1 MGISAG
7 PKITTDGLVLH
18 IDSSNTKSYSGSGIT
33 IYNMVT
39 GGIAGTLVNGPVSDV
54 AYKKTFIL
62 DGTNDNI
69 QMQLPSGIVTGSQ
82 ISISLWA
89 KWKSTGTTTATIQT
103 LVDNQYQVA
112 DNIGFFIQDRPDLGS
127 VLEWTTQPNNAINRR
142 VYSTQIVGDGSWHH
156 IVGTNDGTYS
166 RLYVDGY
173 ETGTAKT
180 SAGIATTQDMLCIG
194 NWAYVYSS
202 PRYLNGSIS
211 NFKVYNRALSSTEI
225 LNDYFS
231 TKNRFFPNENIVRNG
246 LILSFDPAKFGSYP
260 GTGNTIYDLSGFGNT
275 GTFTNGPSFSTS
287 NGGVITF
294 DGVNDFIT
302 IGDKLDFGYNSYS
315 FSFWVKLSSVSGTR
329 CIFSKS
335 VADYQP
341 YRYALLLINNK
352 FHPFMRGNV
361 SDLDVEF
368 DSTLSASVSTWY
380 HIACVFERS
389 STLKLYVNGDLDS
402 SASISHWQNLDIQ
415 NNYTF
420 KIGSYA
426 APDDSATYFMEGS
439 ISNFTAY
446 NRVLSATEI
455 AQNFNAL
462 RERYNI

>member
-202 PRYLNGSIS
+202 PRYLNGSVS

-225 LNDYFS
+225 LTDYFS

-246 LILSFDPAKFGSYP
+246 LVLNIDASKSNSYP
-260 GTGNTIYDLSGFGNT
+260 GAGNTIYDLSGSGIN
-275 GTFTNGPSFSTS
+275 GTFVNSPSFNPA
-287 NGGVITF
+287 NGGQINMPGASKYIDLGQNFNFTSENFSISTWVYLDSF
-294 DGVNDFIT
+294 VT
-302 IGDKLDFGYNSYS
+302 IDNAGQGPILFFKG
-315 FSFWVKLSSVSGTR
+315 
-329 CIFSKS
+329 
-335 VADYQP
+335 DYQQMG
-341 YRYALLLINNK
+341 YFSQIALDGSFGLYTNQ
-352 FHPFMRGNV
+352 GGV
-361 SDLDVEF
+361 TQG
-368 DSTLSASVSTWY
+368 STTSSGILTTSTWY
-380 HIACVFERS
+380 NLSYVRNGS
-389 STLKLYVNGDLDS
+389 SVKLYLNGIDRTSVAGTHLNPFS
-402 SASISHWQNLDIQ
+402 SNQ
-415 NNYTF
+415 TF
-420 KIGSYA
+420 KINYYKI
-426 APDDSATYFMEGS
+426 DYLISAQMR
-439 ISNFTAY
+439 ISQFLLH
-446 NRVLSATEI
+446 NRALSATEI
-455 AQNFNAL
+455 QQNFNAM

>member
-1 MGISAG
+1 MGIDVG

-166 RLYVDGY
+166 RFYVDGY

-202 PRYLNGSIS
+202 PRYLNGSVS
-211 NFKVYNRALSSTEI
+211 NFKVYNRALSSTEV
-225 LNDYFS
+225 LSDYFS

-246 LILSFDPAKFGSYP
+246 LVLNIDASKSNSYP
-260 GTGNTIYDLSGFGNT
+260 GAGNTIYDLSGSGNT
-275 GTFTNGPSFSTS
+275 GTFVNGPTFSTS
-287 NGGVITF
+287 NGGSLFF
-294 DGVNDFIT
+294 DNVNDYIS
-302 IGDKLDFGYNSYS
+302 FGTA
-315 FSFWVKLSSVSGTR
+315 SSVKPTQLTLACFFKINAINAPNVIVGKQGTG
-329 CIFSKS
+329 IGAAS
-335 VADYQP
+335 
-341 YRYALLLINNK
+341 YALVVQNGKLNFRIES
-352 FHPFMRGNV
+352 GGIQ
-361 SDLDVEF
+361 D
-368 DSTLSASVSTWY
+368 AS
-380 HIACVFERS
+380 
-389 STLKLYVNGDLDS
+389 
-402 SASISHWQNLDIQ
+402 
-415 NNYTF
+415 YTF
-420 KIGSYA
+420 SDTSNYNYA
-426 APDDSATYFMEGS
+426 VGTLEIDSLNTKGPNLTVKKNSNIEKSSKAQYLATQWYF
-439 ISNFTAY
+439 NDTD
-446 NRVLSATEI
+446 VVT
-455 AQNFNAL
+455 
-462 RERYNI
+462 

>member
-62 DGTNDNI
+62 DGTNDTI
-69 QMQLPSGIVTGSQ
+69 QMPLPSGIVTGSQ

-89 KWKSTGTTTATIQT
+89 KWKTVGTTTGTIQT

-112 DNIGFFIQDRPDLGS
+112 DNIGFFIQDRPDLGG
-127 VLEWTTQPNNAINRR
+127 VLEWTTQPNNTINRR

-202 PRYLNGSIS
+202 PRYLNGSVS
-211 NFKVYNRALSSTEI
+211 NFKVYNRALTSNEI

-246 LILSFDPAKFGSYP
+246 LVLNIDASKSNSYP
-260 GTGNTIYDLSGFGNT
+260 GAGNTIYDLSGSGN
-275 GTFTNGPSFSTS
+275 NGSLVNSPSFTSANGGQINMPGASKYIDFGQNFNFTSENFSISYWIYLDSFETINNLGQGPVPFYKGDYNQKGYYSQVNQDGSYAVITNAPSNQISTTSAGILITS
-287 NGGVITF
+287 N
-294 DGVNDFIT
+294 
-302 IGDKLDFGYNSYS
+302 
-315 FSFWVKLSSVSGTR
+315 
-329 CIFSKS
+329 
-335 VADYQP
+335 
-341 YRYALLLINNK
+341 
-352 FHPFMRGNV
+352 
-361 SDLDVEF
+361 
-368 DSTLSASVSTWY
+368 WY
-380 HIACVFERS
+380 HIANVRNGLS
-389 STLKLYVNGDLDS
+389 VRIYVNGIDRTNTAASHSNPSSSSDS
-402 SASISHWQNLDIQ
+402 FKVNYYKTDYLISGQ
-415 NNYTF
+415 
-420 KIGSYA
+420 
-426 APDDSATYFMEGS
+426 MR
-439 ISNFTAY
+439 ISQFLIY
-446 NRVLSATEI
+446 NRALSATEI
-455 AQNFNAL
+455 AQNFNAM
-462 RERYNI
+462 RERYNL

>member
-202 PRYLNGSIS
+202 PRYLNGSVS
-211 NFKVYNRALSSTEI
+211 NFKVYNRALSSSEI

-246 LILSFDPAKFGSYP
+246 LVLNIDASKSNSYP
-260 GTGNTIYDLSGFGNT
+260 GAGNTIYDLSGSGNT
-275 GTFTNGPSFSTS
+275 GTFVNGPTFSTS
-287 NGGVITF
+287 NGGSLFF
-294 DGVNDFIT
+294 DNVNDYIS
-302 IGDKLDFGYNSYS
+302 FGTA
-315 FSFWVKLSSVSGTR
+315 SSVKPTQLTLACFFKINAINAPNVIVGKQGTG
-329 CIFSKS
+329 IGAAS
-335 VADYQP
+335 
-341 YRYALLLINNK
+341 YALVVQNGKLNFRIESGGIQDASYTFSNT
-352 FHPFMRGNV
+352 
-361 SDLDVEF
+361 
-368 DSTLSASVSTWY
+368 STYNYAVGTYDGSTMKLYLNGALVGTAITSVSIIYSDSYPLLMGYYANAFATNMS
-380 HIACVFERS
+380 IGS
-389 STLKLYVNGDLDS
+389 LKLY
-402 SASISHWQNLDIQ
+402 
-415 NNYTF
+415 
-420 KIGSYA
+420 
-426 APDDSATYFMEGS
+426 
-439 ISNFTAY
+439 
-446 NRVLSATEI
+446 NRPLSATEI
-455 AQNFNAL
+455 QQNFNAM
-462 RERYNI
+462 RERYNL

>member
-202 PRYLNGSIS
+202 PRYLNGSVS
-211 NFKVYNRALSSTEI
+211 NFKVYNRALSSTEV
-225 LNDYFS
+225 LSDYFS

-246 LILSFDPAKFGSYP
+246 LVLNIDASKSNSYP
-260 GTGNTIYDLSGFGNT
+260 GAGNTIYDLSGSGNT
-275 GTFTNGPSFSTS
+275 GTFVNGPTFSTS
-287 NGGVITF
+287 NGGSLFF
-294 DGVNDFIT
+294 DNVNDYIS
-302 IGDKLDFGYNSYS
+302 FGTA
-315 FSFWVKLSSVSGTR
+315 SSVKPTQLTLACFFKINAINAPNVIVGKQGTG
-329 CIFSKS
+329 IGAAS
-335 VADYQP
+335 
-341 YRYALLLINNK
+341 YALVVQNGKLNFRIESGGIQDASYT
-352 FHPFMRGNV
+352 F
-361 SDLDVEF
+361 SDTSNYNYAVGTYDG
-368 DSTLSASVSTWY
+368 SA
-380 HIACVFERS
+380 
-389 STLKLYVNGDLDS
+389 LKLYLNGSLVGTATTSVSIVYSDS
-402 SASISHWQNLDIQ
+402 YPLLLGYYANAFAT
-415 NNYTF
+415 NMNV
-420 KIGSYA
+420 GSLKL
-426 APDDSATYFMEGS
+426 
-439 ISNFTAY
+439 Y
-446 NRVLSATEI
+446 NRPLSATEVM
-455 AQNFNAL
+455 QNFNAM
-462 RERYNI
+462 RERYNL

>member
-7 PKITTDGLVLH
+7 PKITSDGLVLH
-18 IDSSNTKSYSGSGIT
+18 IDPANNKSYSGSGVT

-62 DGTNDNI
+62 DGTNDTI

-127 VLEWTTQPNNAINRR
+127 VLEWSTQPNNAVNRR
-142 VYSTQIVGDGSWHH
+142 VYSTQVVGDGSWHH
-156 IVGTNDGTYS
+156 IVGTNDGTFS

-180 SAGIATTQDMLCIG
+180 SAGIATTQDILCIG

-211 NFKVYNRALSSTEI
+211 NFKVYNKALSASEI

-231 TKNRFFPNENIVRNG
+231 TKNRFFQTENIVRNG
-246 LILSFDPAKFGSYP
+246 LVLYADASKANSYP
-260 GTGNTIYDLSGFGNT
+260 ASGNTIYDLSGSGNT
-275 GTFTNGPSFSTS
+275 GTLTNGPTFSSLNGGTILFDNTNDYISFGTASSLKPTQLTLACFFRINAINAPNVIAGKQGTGVGAASYALVVQNGKLNFRIESGGIQDASYTFSDTS
-287 NGGVITF
+287 NYNYAVGTY
-294 DGVNDFIT
+294 DG
-302 IGDKLDFGYNSYS
+302 
-315 FSFWVKLSSVSGTR
+315 SS
-329 CIFSKS
+329 
-335 VADYQP
+335 
-341 YRYALLLINNK
+341 
-352 FHPFMRGNV
+352 
-361 SDLDVEF
+361 
-368 DSTLSASVSTWY
+368 
-380 HIACVFERS
+380 
-389 STLKLYVNGDLDS
+389 LKLYLNGSLVGTATTSVSIVYSDS
-402 SASISHWQNLDIQ
+402 YPLLLGYYANAFAT
-415 NNYTF
+415 NMNV
-420 KIGSYA
+420 GSLKL
-426 APDDSATYFMEGS
+426 
-439 ISNFTAY
+439 Y
-446 NRVLSATEI
+446 NRALSATEI

>member
-180 SAGIATTQDMLCIG
+180 SAGIATTQDILCIG

-202 PRYLNGSIS
+202 PRYLNGSVS

-246 LILSFDPAKFGSYP
+246 LVLNIDASKSNSYP
-260 GTGNTIYDLSGFGNT
+260 GAGNTIYDLSGFGNT
-275 GTFTNGPSFSTS
+275 GTFVNGPTFSTS
-287 NGGVITF
+287 NGGSLFF
-294 DGVNDFIT
+294 DNVNDYIS
-302 IGDKLDFGYNSYS
+302 FGTA
-315 FSFWVKLSSVSGTR
+315 SSVKPTQLTLACFFKINAINAPNVIVGKQGTGVGAA
-329 CIFSKS
+329 S
-335 VADYQP
+335 
-341 YRYALLLINNK
+341 YALVVQNGKLNFRIESGGIQDASYTFSNT
-352 FHPFMRGNV
+352 
-361 SDLDVEF
+361 
-368 DSTLSASVSTWY
+368 STYNYAVGTYDGSTMKLYLNGSLVGTATTSVSIIYSDSYPLLMGYYANAFATNMS
-380 HIACVFERS
+380 IGS
-389 STLKLYVNGDLDS
+389 LKLY
-402 SASISHWQNLDIQ
+402 
-415 NNYTF
+415 
-420 KIGSYA
+420 
-426 APDDSATYFMEGS
+426 
-439 ISNFTAY
+439 
-446 NRVLSATEI
+446 NRPLSATEI
-455 AQNFNAL
+455 QQNFNAM

>member
-202 PRYLNGSIS
+202 PRYLNGSVS

-246 LILSFDPAKFGSYP
+246 LVLNIDASKSNSYP
-260 GTGNTIYDLSGFGNT
+260 GAGNTIYDLSGSGNT
-275 GTFTNGPSFSTS
+275 GTFVNGPTFSTS
-287 NGGVITF
+287 NGGSLFF
-294 DGVNDFIT
+294 DNVNDYIS
-302 IGDKLDFGYNSYS
+302 FGTA
-315 FSFWVKLSSVSGTR
+315 SSVKPTQLTLACFFKINAINAPNVIVGKENGFSGAA
-329 CIFSKS
+329 S
-335 VADYQP
+335 
-341 YRYALLLINNK
+341 YALVVQNGKLNFRIESGGIQDASYTFSNT
-352 FHPFMRGNV
+352 
-361 SDLDVEF
+361 
-368 DSTLSASVSTWY
+368 STYNYAVGTYDGSTMKLYLNGSLVGTATTSVSIIYSDSYPLLMGYYANAFATNMS
-380 HIACVFERS
+380 IGS
-389 STLKLYVNGDLDS
+389 LKLY
-402 SASISHWQNLDIQ
+402 
-415 NNYTF
+415 
-420 KIGSYA
+420 
-426 APDDSATYFMEGS
+426 
-439 ISNFTAY
+439 
-446 NRVLSATEI
+446 NRALSATEI
-455 AQNFNAL
+455 QQNFNAM
-462 RERYNI
+462 RERYNL

>member
-202 PRYLNGSIS
+202 PRYLNGSVS

-225 LNDYFS
+225 LTDYFS

-246 LILSFDPAKFGSYP
+246 LVLNIDASKSNSYP
-260 GTGNTIYDLSGFGNT
+260 GAGNTIYDLSGSGNT
-275 GTFTNGPSFSTS
+275 GTFVNGPTFSTS
-287 NGGVITF
+287 NGGSLFF
-294 DGVNDFIT
+294 DNVNDYIS
-302 IGDKLDFGYNSYS
+302 FGTA
-315 FSFWVKLSSVSGTR
+315 SSVKPTQLTLACFFKINAINAPNVIVGKQGTG
-329 CIFSKS
+329 IGAAS
-335 VADYQP
+335 
-341 YRYALLLINNK
+341 YALVVQNGKLNFRIESGGIQDASYT
-352 FHPFMRGNV
+352 F
-361 SDLDVEF
+361 SDTSNYNYAVGTYDG
-368 DSTLSASVSTWY
+368 SA
-380 HIACVFERS
+380 
-389 STLKLYVNGDLDS
+389 LKLYLNGSLVGTATTSVSIVYSDS
-402 SASISHWQNLDIQ
+402 YPLLLGYYANAFAT
-415 NNYTF
+415 NMNV
-420 KIGSYA
+420 GSLKL
-426 APDDSATYFMEGS
+426 
-439 ISNFTAY
+439 Y
-446 NRVLSATEI
+446 NRPLSATEI
-455 AQNFNAL
+455 QQNFNAM
-462 RERYNI
+462 RERYNL

>member
-7 PKITTDGLVLH
+7 PKITSDGLVLH
-18 IDSSNTKSYSGSGIT
+18 IDPANNKSYSGSGVT

-62 DGTNDNI
+62 DGTNDTI

-82 ISISLWA
+82 ISISFWA

-127 VLEWTTQPNNAINRR
+127 VLEWSTQPNNAVNRR
-142 VYSTQIVGDGSWHH
+142 VYSTQVVGDGSWHH
-156 IVGTNDGTYS
+156 IVGTNDGTFS

-180 SAGIATTQDMLCIG
+180 SAGIATTQDILCIG

-211 NFKVYNRALSSTEI
+211 NFKVYNKALSASEI
-225 LNDYFS
+225 LSDYFS
-231 TKNRFFPNENIVRNG
+231 TKNRFFQTENIVRNG
-246 LILSFDPAKFGSYP
+246 LVLYVDASKANSYP
-260 GTGNTIYDLSGFGNT
+260 ASGNTIYDLSVSGNT
-275 GTFTNGPSFSTS
+275 GTLTNGPTFSSLNGGTILFDNTNDYISFGTASSLKPTQLTLACFFRINAINAPNVIAGKQGTGVGAASYALVVQNGKLNFRIESGGIQDASYTFSDTS
-287 NGGVITF
+287 NYNYAVGTY
-294 DGVNDFIT
+294 DG
-302 IGDKLDFGYNSYS
+302 
-315 FSFWVKLSSVSGTR
+315 SS
-329 CIFSKS
+329 
-335 VADYQP
+335 
-341 YRYALLLINNK
+341 
-352 FHPFMRGNV
+352 
-361 SDLDVEF
+361 
-368 DSTLSASVSTWY
+368 
-380 HIACVFERS
+380 
-389 STLKLYVNGDLDS
+389 LKLYLNGSLVGTATTSVSIVYSDS
-402 SASISHWQNLDIQ
+402 YPLLLGYYANAFAT
-415 NNYTF
+415 NMNV
-420 KIGSYA
+420 GSLKL
-426 APDDSATYFMEGS
+426 
-439 ISNFTAY
+439 Y
-446 NRVLSATEI
+446 NRALSATEI

>member
-180 SAGIATTQDMLCIG
+180 SAGIATTQDILCIG

-202 PRYLNGSIS
+202 PRYLNGSVS

-246 LILSFDPAKFGSYP
+246 LVLNIDASKSNSYP
-260 GTGNTIYDLSGFGNT
+260 GAGNTIYDLSGFGNT
-275 GTFTNGPSFSTS
+275 GTFVNGPTFSTS
-287 NGGVITF
+287 NGGSLFF
-294 DGVNDFIT
+294 DNVNDYIS
-302 IGDKLDFGYNSYS
+302 FGTA
-315 FSFWVKLSSVSGTR
+315 SSVKPTQLTLACFFKINAINAPNVIVGKQGTGVGAA
-329 CIFSKS
+329 S
-335 VADYQP
+335 
-341 YRYALLLINNK
+341 YALVVQNGKLNFRIESGGIQDASYTFSNT
-352 FHPFMRGNV
+352 
-361 SDLDVEF
+361 
-368 DSTLSASVSTWY
+368 STYNYAVGTYDGSTMKLYLNGSLVGTATTSVSIIYSDSYPLLMGYYANAFATNMS
-380 HIACVFERS
+380 IGS
-389 STLKLYVNGDLDS
+389 LKLY
-402 SASISHWQNLDIQ
+402 
-415 NNYTF
+415 
-420 KIGSYA
+420 
-426 APDDSATYFMEGS
+426 
-439 ISNFTAY
+439 
-446 NRVLSATEI
+446 NRALSDTEI
-455 AQNFNAL
+455 QQNFNAM

>member
-127 VLEWTTQPNNAINRR
+127 VLEWSTQPNNAINRR

-202 PRYLNGSIS
+202 PRYLNGSVS

-225 LNDYFS
+225 LTDYFS

-246 LILSFDPAKFGSYP
+246 LVLNIDASKSNSYP
-260 GTGNTIYDLSGFGNT
+260 GAGNTIYDLSGFGNT
-275 GTFTNGPSFSTS
+275 GTFVNGPTFSTS
-287 NGGVITF
+287 NGGSLFF
-294 DGVNDFIT
+294 DNVNDYIS
-302 IGDKLDFGYNSYS
+302 FGTASSVKPTQLTLACFFKINAIDAVNVISGKQGTGSGAASYAIVVQSGQLHFRISNSSGTEYNASTAFSNTSSYNYAVGTYDGS
-315 FSFWVKLSSVSGTR
+315 NLGLYLNGASVGSSSVS
-329 CIFSKS
+329 ISIVYS
-335 VADYQP
+335 DSYP
-341 YRYALLLINNK
+341 LL
-352 FHPFMRGNV
+352 MGYYGN
-361 SDLDVEF
+361 SIPTNM
-368 DSTLSASVSTWY
+368 SIGS
-380 HIACVFERS
+380 
-389 STLKLYVNGDLDS
+389 LKLY
-402 SASISHWQNLDIQ
+402 
-415 NNYTF
+415 
-420 KIGSYA
+420 
-426 APDDSATYFMEGS
+426 
-439 ISNFTAY
+439 
-446 NRVLSATEI
+446 NRPLSVTEI
-455 AQNFNAL
+455 QQNFNAM

>member
-180 SAGIATTQDMLCIG
+180 SAGIATTQDILCIG

-202 PRYLNGSIS
+202 PRYLNGSVS

-225 LNDYFS
+225 LTDYFS

-246 LILSFDPAKFGSYP
+246 LVLNIDASKSNSYP
-260 GTGNTIYDLSGFGNT
+260 GAGNTIYDLSGSGIN
-275 GTFTNGPSFSTS
+275 GTFVNSPSFNPA
-287 NGGVITF
+287 NGGQINMP
-294 DGVNDFIT
+294 GA
-302 IGDKLDFGYNSYS
+302 
-315 FSFWVKLSSVSGTR
+315 
-329 CIFSKS
+329 SK
-335 VADYQP
+335 Y
-341 YRYALLLINNK
+341 I
-352 FHPFMRGNV
+352 
-361 SDLDVEF
+361 DLGQNFNFTSENF
-368 DSTLSASVSTWY
+368 
-380 HIACVFERS
+380 
-389 STLKLYVNGDLDS
+389 
-402 SASISHWQNLDIQ
+402 SISHWIYLDSFDTISNAGQGPIPFFKGDFQQMGYYSQIVLDGSLGFLTNQGGVTQASTTSAGILTTSTWYNLSYVRSGSSVRLYLNGTDRTSVAGTHLNPGSSNQ
-415 NNYTF
+415 TF
-420 KIGSYA
+420 KINYYKGDYL
-426 APDDSATYFMEGS
+426 
-439 ISNFTAY
+439 ISGQMRISQFLIY
-446 NRVLSATEI
+446 NRALSDTEI
-455 AQNFNAL
+455 QQNFNAM

>member
-39 GGIAGTLVNGPVSDV
+39 GGIAGTLVNGPVSDI

-180 SAGIATTQDMLCIG
+180 SAGIATTQDILCIG

-202 PRYLNGSIS
+202 PRYLNGSVS

-231 TKNRFFPNENIVRNG
+231 TKNRFFPNENIVKNG
-246 LILSFDPAKFGSYP
+246 LVLNIDASKSNSYP
-260 GTGNTIYDLSGFGNT
+260 GAGNTIYDLSGSGNT
-275 GTFTNGPSFSTS
+275 GTFVNGPTFSTS
-287 NGGVITF
+287 NGGSLFF
-294 DGVNDFIT
+294 DNVNDYIS
-302 IGDKLDFGYNSYS
+302 FGTASSVKPTQLTLACFFKINAINAPNVIVGKQGTGVGAASYALVVQSGQLHFRISNSSGTEYNASTAFSNTSSYNYAVGTYDGS
-315 FSFWVKLSSVSGTR
+315 NLRLYLNGASVGSSSVSISIVYSDSYPLLMG
-329 CIFSKS
+329 
-335 VADYQP
+335 Y
-341 YRYALLLINNK
+341 YANAFATNMSI
-352 FHPFMRGNV
+352 G
-361 SDLDVEF
+361 S
-368 DSTLSASVSTWY
+368 
-380 HIACVFERS
+380 
-389 STLKLYVNGDLDS
+389 LKLY
-402 SASISHWQNLDIQ
+402 
-415 NNYTF
+415 
-420 KIGSYA
+420 
-426 APDDSATYFMEGS
+426 
-439 ISNFTAY
+439 
-446 NRVLSATEI
+446 NRALSATEVM
-455 AQNFNAL
+455 QNFNAM
-462 RERYNI
+462 RERYNL

>member
-202 PRYLNGSIS
+202 PRYLNGSVS
-211 NFKVYNRALSSTEI
+211 NFKVYNRALTSNEI

-231 TKNRFFPNENIVRNG
+231 TKNRFFPNENIVTNG
-246 LILSFDPAKFGSYP
+246 LDLNIDAAKNSSYSGSGATWYDISGNNNHLTLANGPIFTPTNGGIFTFDGSNDNANRAYTWPTDFTFDLLCKPISSAPGGFNRIIGTGDVFEFAIINDTYINYYYPGVWASTGVTIAFGSYVQLC
-260 GTGNTIYDLSGFGNT
+260 GIKSGSNFYIYKNSALVYSGSIT
-275 GTFTNGPSFSTS
+275 LPSVTS
-287 NGGVITF
+287 
-294 DGVNDFIT
+294 
-302 IGDKLDFGYNSYS
+302 LY
-315 FSFWVKLSSVSGTR
+315 LSSRHNGTEL
-329 CIFSKS
+329 
-335 VADYQP
+335 V
-341 YRYALLLINNK
+341 N
-352 FHPFMRGNV
+352 
-361 SDLDVEF
+361 
-368 DSTLSASVSTWY
+368 
-380 HIACVFERS
+380 S
-389 STLKLYVNGDLDS
+389 SIG
-402 SASISHWQNLDIQ
+402 A
-415 NNYTF
+415 F
-420 KIGSYA
+420 KI
-426 APDDSATYFMEGS
+426 
-439 ISNFTAY
+439 Y
-446 NRVLSATEI
+446 NRALSATEVM
-455 AQNFNAL
+455 QNFNAM

>member
-7 PKITTDGLVLH
+7 PKITSDGLVLH
-18 IDSSNTKSYSGSGIT
+18 VDPANTKSYSGSGIT

-62 DGTNDNI
+62 DGTNDTI
-69 QMQLPSGIVTGSQ
+69 QMQLPSGLVTGSQ
-82 ISISLWA
+82 ISISFWA
-89 KWKSTGTTTATIQT
+89 KWKSIGTSTATIQT

-127 VLEWTTQPNNAINRR
+127 VLEWSTQPNNAVNRR
-142 VYSTQIVGDGSWHH
+142 VYSTQVVGDGSWHH
-156 IVGTNDGTYS
+156 IVGTNDGSFS

-202 PRYLNGSIS
+202 PRYLNGSVS
-211 NFKVYNRALSSTEI
+211 NFKVYSRALTSNEI

-246 LILSFDPAKFGSYP
+246 LILSFDPAKSGSYP

-275 GTFTNGPSFSTS
+275 ASILNGPSFSAA
-287 NGGVITF
+287 NGGYFSF
-294 DGVNDFIT
+294 DGVNDYIEA
-302 IGDKLDFGYNSYS
+302 SS
-315 FSFWVKLSSVSGTR
+315 FSGVGKTYFTLNLWFYKATSWANAYRKLAIVGGSPNTSLYMSEGPGPVFYFGIGISGGQTGPQAASMPTLNQWHMATGTWDGSNVKLYIDGVLVGTASGSGSYPST
-329 CIFSKS
+329 
-335 VADYQP
+335 
-341 YRYALLLINNK
+341 
-352 FHPFMRGNV
+352 
-361 SDLDVEF
+361 F
-368 DSTLSASVSTWY
+368 DTS
-380 HIACVFERS
+380 
-389 STLKLYVNGDLDS
+389 
-402 SASISHWQNLDIQ
+402 
-415 NNYTF
+415 TF
-420 KIGSYA
+420 KVGYGYGSE
-426 APDDSATYFMEGS
+426 YFTGLISQVQLYDRALS
-439 ISNFTAY
+439 I
-446 NRVLSATEI
+446 TEI
-455 AQNFNAL
+455 QQNYNAL

>member
-127 VLEWTTQPNNAINRR
+127 VLEWSTQPNLTVNRR

-202 PRYLNGSIS
+202 PRYLNGSVS
-211 NFKVYNRALSSTEI
+211 NFKVYNRALTSNEI

-246 LILSFDPAKFGSYP
+246 LVLNIDASKSNSYP
-260 GTGNTIYDLSGFGNT
+260 GAGNTIYDLSGSGNT
-275 GTFTNGPSFSTS
+275 GTFVNGPTFSTS
-287 NGGVITF
+287 NGGSLFF
-294 DGVNDFIT
+294 DNVNDYIS
-302 IGDKLDFGYNSYS
+302 FGTA
-315 FSFWVKLSSVSGTR
+315 SSVKPTQLTLACFFKINAINAPNVIVGKENGFSGAA
-329 CIFSKS
+329 S
-335 VADYQP
+335 
-341 YRYALLLINNK
+341 YALVVQNGKLNFRIESGGIQDASYTFSNT
-352 FHPFMRGNV
+352 
-361 SDLDVEF
+361 
-368 DSTLSASVSTWY
+368 STYNYAVGTYDGSTMKLYLNGSLVGTATTSVSIIYSDSYPLLMGYYANAFATNMS
-380 HIACVFERS
+380 IGS
-389 STLKLYVNGDLDS
+389 LKLY
-402 SASISHWQNLDIQ
+402 
-415 NNYTF
+415 
-420 KIGSYA
+420 
-426 APDDSATYFMEGS
+426 
-439 ISNFTAY
+439 
-446 NRVLSATEI
+446 NRPLSATEVM
-455 AQNFNAL
+455 QNFNAM
-462 RERYNI
+462 RERYNL

>member
-202 PRYLNGSIS
+202 PRYLNGSVS
-211 NFKVYNRALSSTEI
+211 NFKVYNRALSSTEV
-225 LNDYFS
+225 LSDYFS

-246 LILSFDPAKFGSYP
+246 LVLNIDASKSNSYP
-260 GTGNTIYDLSGFGNT
+260 GAGNTIYDLSGSGNT
-275 GTFTNGPSFSTS
+275 GTFVNGPTFSTS
-287 NGGVITF
+287 NGGSLFF
-294 DGVNDFIT
+294 DNVNDYIS
-302 IGDKLDFGYNSYS
+302 FGTA
-315 FSFWVKLSSVSGTR
+315 SSVKPTQLTLACFFKINAINAPNVIVGKQGTG
-329 CIFSKS
+329 IGAAS
-335 VADYQP
+335 
-341 YRYALLLINNK
+341 YALVVQNGKLNFRIESGGIQDASYT
-352 FHPFMRGNV
+352 F
-361 SDLDVEF
+361 SDTSNYNYAVGTYDG
-368 DSTLSASVSTWY
+368 SA
-380 HIACVFERS
+380 
-389 STLKLYVNGDLDS
+389 LKLYLNGSLVGTATTSVSIVYSDS
-402 SASISHWQNLDIQ
+402 YPLLLGYYASAFATNM
-415 NNYTF
+415 NV
-420 KIGSYA
+420 GSLKL
-426 APDDSATYFMEGS
+426 
-439 ISNFTAY
+439 Y
-446 NRVLSATEI
+446 NRPLSATEI
-455 AQNFNAL
+455 QQNFNAM